1 MTGATIERENPARVD
16 ELVGSVEPIDPAGVD
31 IAVARARSAQRAWAT
46 RDLTERCA
54 AVRAGADRVAAEIED
69 LAVLMA
75 RETGKVLSDCRGEL
89 GFAVTVLR
97 WSADRAEQLLVDEVV
112 DDQAGRLVIRR
123 RPYGVIAAVT
133 PWNAPVILA
142 ALKLGP
148 ALVSG
153 NAVVVKPSPL
163 APFAI
168 ARVVDLL
175 ASAVGEG
182 VVQVVHGEAA
192 TAAALVGHAG
202 VDRVAFT
209 GGEHAGRAIAAL
221 AGQALTPTLM
231 ELGGNDAAILLDDAD
246 LGPDAM
252 DRLVMATFATSGQVC
267 MAVKRLLVPRH
278 RHDEVVAAYCAAA
291 ERVLRLGDPLH
302 PGVTIGP
309 VVSAASAARVR
320 GLVSGAADR
329 GAEAFVLGTIDP
341 DTDLTGGYFLR
352 PTLVIGARDDDAL
365 VAEEQF
371 GPSLPVLAY
380 DSVDDAVAR
389 ANAGDLGL
397 CASVWSAD
405 EERAFAVAARLDAGF
420 TFVNTHNRTGMS
432 LRAPFGGVKRSGWG
446 REYGDEGVLEHTQ
459 PCVVHAPGAFRAGGA
474 GLGAAAYPG

>member
-1 MTGATIERENPARVD
+1 
-16 ELVGSVEPIDPAGVD
+16 
-31 IAVARARSAQRAWAT
+31 
-46 RDLTERCA
+46 
-54 AVRAGADRVAAEIED
+54 
-69 LAVLMA
+69 MA
-75 RETGKVLSDCRGEL
+75 RETGKVLPDCRGEL

-97 WSADRAEQLLVDEVV
+97 WSADRAEELLVDEVV
-112 DDQAGRLVIRR
+112 DDEAGRLLIRR
-123 RPYGVIAAVT
+123 RPYGVVAAVT

-142 ALKLGP
+142 VLKLGP

-168 ARVVDLL
+168 ARVVELL
-175 ASAVGEG
+175 GAGLPDGPRASCRPCR
-182 VVQVVHGEAA
+182 A
-192 TAAALVGHAG
+192 TPRPRPPWSAHPG

-209 GGEHAGRAIAAL
+209 GGERAGRAIAAL
-221 AGQALTPTLM
+221 AGQSLTPTLM
-231 ELGGNDAAILLDDAD
+231 ELGGNDPALLLDDAD

-267 MAVKRLLVPRH
+267 MAVKRLLVPRASPRRVRRGLPRRGRPGAAARRPAARR
-278 RHDEVVAAYCAAA
+278 RHDRPGRHRRRPRSGCAAWST
-291 ERVLRLGDPLH
+291 LRSTAAPR
-302 PGVTIGP
+302 PSC
-309 VVSAASAARVR
+309 SARST
-320 GLVSGAADR
+320 S
-329 GAEAFVLGTIDP
+329 
-341 DTDLTGGYFLR
+341 DTDLSRGYFLR
-352 PTLVIGARDDDAL
+352 PTLVLGAADDDAL

-371 GPSLPVLAY
+371 GPAVPVLAY
-380 DSVDDAVAR
+380 DSLDEAVAR

-397 CASVWSAD
+397 AASVWSAD
-405 EERAFAVAARLDAGF
+405 EERAFAVAARLEAGF

-474 GLGAAAYPG
+474 GLGASAYPQ